1 MVYRKIHSFGRSAGR
16 ITASGQKGG
25 CVQRMDRS
33 AGFTLIE
40 IMIVAA
46 LIATLSMIIVPRL
59 LGYSQ
64 RNRDTQA
71 IADITLIDADIAI
84 YINDYTVPPD
94 SLADV
99 GHDDLRDPWGNPY
112 QYLKIFDNSDPGVN
126 GKRRKDHSLVPVNS
140 DYDLFSM
147 GPDGDSQAP
156 FTANTSRDDIVRAS
170 NGAFIGPV
178 TEF

>member
-1 MVYRKIHSFGRSAGR
+1 
-16 ITASGQKGG
+16 
-25 CVQRMDRS
+25 MDRS

-46 LIATLSMIIVPRL
+46 LIATISMIAIPRL
-59 LGYSQ
+59 LGYTQ
-64 RNRDTQA
+64 RSRDLQA
-71 IADITLIDADIAI
+71 IADITRMDADINQ
-84 YINDYTVPPD
+84 YGMDFNVPPD

-99 GHDDLRDPWGNPY
+99 GYDGLRDPWGNPY
-112 QYLKIFDNSDPGVN
+112 QYLKILDNSDPGVN

-147 GPDGDSQAP
+147 GPDGDSKAP
-156 FTANTSRDDIVRAS
+156 FTAADSRDDIVRAS

-178 TEF
+178 SEF